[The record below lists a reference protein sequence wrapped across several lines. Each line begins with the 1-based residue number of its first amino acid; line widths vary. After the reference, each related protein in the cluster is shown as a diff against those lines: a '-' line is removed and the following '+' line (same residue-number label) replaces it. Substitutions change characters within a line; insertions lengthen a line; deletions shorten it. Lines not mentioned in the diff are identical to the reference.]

1 MNDARPRRR
10 APRVSP
16 APWWLVALAGV
27 ALAYLVVPL
36 LFMGAKVPW
45 ASFGRVIT
53 SDSARDALW
62 LSVRTCAA
70 AIVID
75 LVLGVPAAVAL
86 SRRWRGVRVA
96 RVLVALPLS
105 LPPVVAGL
113 ALLVTFG
120 RKGVLG
126 AGLEAAGVHIAF
138 STIAVVMAQV
148 FVSLPFLVIT
158 LEAAL
163 RSRTQGLEQTAA
175 GLGAGPSR
183 VLFTITLPTVAPG
196 LARGTALALAR
207 CLGEFGATLTFAGS
221 LQGVTRTMPLEIYLA
236 READSGTAL
245 TLGVVLIVAAA
256 VIVALTEWSG
266 RRRRPA
272 AEDEPASPTPT
283 DVPDPAGQQ
292 RAAAVPVHV
301 DGAVTARDWQVSLDI
316 PAGRV
321 VAVMGRN
328 GAGKSTLAQV
338 LAGALALDSGTASI
352 GPQVHDT
359 ATTFTP
365 ARRRGVAMVRQD
377 PQVFAHLSV
386 LANVAY
392 PLRARGVP
400 RAAARRAAHAQLAA
414 VGADQLAFRR
424 GDELSGGQAA
434 RVSLARALVFD
445 PRLLILDEPTS
456 ALDVQARARVTQ
468 VLADRLAHRGTT
480 TVLITHDVVE
490 AVRLA
495 SWLVVL
501 EHGRVAEQGE
511 PARLLA
517 APTTDFT
524 ARLAGLNIVS
534 GALIVGA
541 DALPGIAI
549 GSRRLAA
556 ARIDPDSLFP
566 GTLSPGELFPG
577 ALPPDALAPDT
588 PLSDSMPP
596 DSMPSAS
603 TAPGAG
609 FPAPGSPVSLVFAP
623 EAVSLFRV
631 PQQGSP
637 RSLLPGVVQAV
648 DAASGLVTVRVA
660 LDDGPV
666 ISARITPAA
675 WAELQLA
682 VGQRL
687 WCSVKATQVRLV
699 PAPAPV
705 GP

>member
-196 LARGTALALAR
+196 LVRGTALALAR

-256 VIVALTEWSG
+256 VIVALTEWPG

-272 AEDEPASPTPT
+272 ADDEPASPTPT

-292 RAAAVPVHV
+292 RAAVPVHV

-338 LAGALALDSGTASI
+338 LAGSLALDSGTASI
-352 GPQVHDT
+352 GTQVHDT

-414 VGADQLAFRR
+414 VGAEQLAARR

-434 RVSLARALVFD
+434 RVALARALVFE
-445 PRLLILDEPTS
+445 PRLLVLDEPTS

-490 AVRLA
+490 TVRLA

-549 GSRRLAA
+549 GKRRLAA
-556 ARIDPDSLFP
+556 ARIDPDTLF
-566 GTLSPGELFPG
+566 PGELFPD
-577 ALPPDALAPDT
+577 ALPPDAPT
-588 PLSDSMPP
+588 
-596 DSMPSAS
+596 
-603 TAPGAG
+603 PGAG

-699 PAPAPV
+699 PAPVSV